1 MRFNFGSR
9 LAAITVT
16 PAMLGKIQSWM
27 RDPLISSVAFNLW
40 LILLW
45 YFFGTALSLFNKLVL
60 CGAEGK
66 GLFHAG
72 RFPAPFMFTSWQ
84 LFLQVLFSKAL
95 LGTFVK
101 RKAESKMTYVVSR
114 AGDTARHAVA

>member
-1 MRFNFGSR
+1 
-9 LAAITVT
+9 
-16 PAMLGKIQSWM
+16 MLGKIQSWM

-60 CGAEGK
+60 GGAEGK

-95 LGTFVK
+95 PRL
-101 RKAESKMTYVVSR
+101 RELWISPAEQRLTASNTYGPLIHIFCGKSP
-114 AGDTARHAVA
+114 T

>member
-1 MRFNFGSR
+1 MWD
-9 LAAITVT
+9 
-16 PAMLGKIQSWM
+16 KIQRWM
-27 RDPLISSVAFNLW
+27 RDPLISNVAFNLW

-60 CGAEGK
+60 GGAEGK

-84 LFLQVLFSKAL
+84 LFLQVFFSKAL

-101 RKAESKMTYVVSR
+101 RKAESKMTYVCVGGGRRCRNSK
-114 AGDTARHAVA
+114 